1 MVSGTETIDG
11 ITYTYAADGTYVK
24 TNTSVV
30 SASNLLDS
38 EAKKL
43 IPEVLLATSGETYGV
58 TKSITGS
65 STDTETTYYNGS
77 GEILGYKTVNSYS
90 YGSDTSTTSTYND
103 ADWNWVGSSWSDTND
118 QGVVTSSGFN
128 FRMNQTEAVDIDGGG
143 DDFGTGTAVATYVQ
157 ETGESNW
164 KNGSYDEKYEY
175 QYNFDSSGNFLGGFE
190 ISNGIKTTWGKNWV
204 NLGQSSTLDLA
215 QAVA

>member
-1 MVSGTETIDG
+1 MLPS
-11 ITYTYAADGTYVK
+11 
-24 TNTSVV
+24 
-30 SASNLLDS
+30 
-38 EAKKL
+38 
-43 IPEVLLATSGETYGV
+43 P
-58 TKSITGS
+58 ITGS

-190 ISNGIKTTWGKNWV
+190 ISNGIKTTWGKI
-204 NLGQSSTLDLA
+204 G
-215 QAVA
+215 